1 MKCRACKCV
10 WYCDKK
16 CQNKHWKEHEK
27 ECKPIKKELDKRGGK
42 LDAGTELD
50 VGPLGKMPPQEEC
63 PICMQVLPVHERLHF
78 YSVCCG
84 KIICGGCEH
93 QHQTKNKE
101 WAAKRGQKTVPR
113 QTCAFCR
120 TTAPGCAE
128 EALARL
134 SKRVE
139 LKDPNALRCM
149 AMENGN
155 GGLGLPVDQAKCIEL
170 LHESAGL
177 GFPSAQYHLG
187 SFYRF
192 GEMGLEQNEEE
203 ALKYLEEAA
212 EGGHLCSRYHAGC
225 AEKDNGNY
233 VAAMRHFRLSASGG
247 HRRSTEAL
255 IAAFAAGLL
264 HHCDLAQ
271 SLRAFYCARAEM
283 KSEDR
288 DKFISYL
295 RSTGKNT
302 EEYDV

>member
-1 MKCRACKCV
+1 
-10 WYCDKK
+10 
-16 CQNKHWKEHEK
+16 
-27 ECKPIKKELDKRGGK
+27 
-42 LDAGTELD
+42 
-50 VGPLGKMPPQEEC
+50 
-63 PICMQVLPVHERLHF
+63 MQVLPVHERLHF

-170 LHESAGL
+170 LRESAGL

-212 EGGHLCSRYHAGC
+212 EGGHLCSRYPRVHIIIGLCTLGGIMLGAQRKKMAIMLLQC
-225 AEKDNGNY
+225 VTFDC
-233 VAAMRHFRLSASGG
+233 RHQGG
-247 HRRSTEAL
+247 
-255 IAAFAAGLL
+255 
-264 HHCDLAQ
+264 
-271 SLRAFYCARAEM
+271 
-283 KSEDR
+283 
-288 DKFISYL
+288 
-295 RSTGKNT
+295 TGGPWKL
-302 EEYDV
+302 